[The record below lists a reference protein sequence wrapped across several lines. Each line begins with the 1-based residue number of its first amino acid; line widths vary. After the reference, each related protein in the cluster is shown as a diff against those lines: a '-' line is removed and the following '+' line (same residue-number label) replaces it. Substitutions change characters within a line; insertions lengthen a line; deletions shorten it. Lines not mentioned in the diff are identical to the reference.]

1 MEETDLYGSIRGT
14 AKGVF
19 VERPNK
25 PGKVFK
31 LRDVR
36 HSKEQPSKD
45 QPSDASDPGPTPTP
59 SKREY
64 GSRRDSSP
72 SRQSLPLGP
81 IYDGY
86 HREPSPT
93 RRGESSMDGRDGW
106 RGDSSRERRGE
117 SSWRES
123 SRDWRGESSWRE
135 SSRDWRGESGKDGRD
150 FLRGDNSMDPARDF
164 RSPFSSRMLDSREPS
179 KERFRDSLPASHT
192 ASKVMDSRLPSKDG
206 FGELALRKVAFEPSE
221 EFKSWLNSALEAERE
236 VVHEVIKGRHVE
248 ILSQMNFRLEPT
260 KPEAAKA
267 SSPAP
272 PQTPPAPLTKERL
285 EQTEMPGVLVVREDY
300 LNPVR
305 NMIGVPNPAVKKVSL
320 TDDTDA
326 RSLCGEAGDDKT
338 PPPRA
343 APAMARQE
351 STLSKSSATKKVV
364 VDPSKSRGAMSVAS
378 SRVTHNIPHL
388 RKNSLLDGLME
399 LPFWHPG
406 RYVHTT
412 QFDAVFCGVIL
423 LNTFVMALEMQ
434 YMGLQRGYEL
444 GFPNFVQPASEY
456 WQGASSIFAFLEV
469 VFGVIYLLE
478 LIIKLIGFKMRF
490 FKEWWNWFDGI
501 LVVMWL
507 AEFTLRDVI
516 QMDGAILR
524 MMRMARLLRLIRL
537 VKTIQGFDALYIMTT
552 ALMGST
558 VCLFWSFMLLMT
570 VQIMIAFFLNE
581 SLETYFQDKT
591 KPVSEKLQVFEY
603 FGTTARV
610 MLTMFELT
618 LANWPV
624 AARILQENVTEYYSI
639 FSVAYKLIIGFAAVG
654 IINGVFMQETF
665 KVAASDDKL
674 MMRQKERDRWLHTKK
689 MRVLFQAA
697 DESGDGYLDREEF
710 LEIMNIPEVRTW
722 LAAQELPVRD
732 PNMLFNL
739 LDDGDAE
746 LTAEELVKGVER
758 LKGTAKGI
766 DLASFMAEHRSFA
779 EKVAEKLNIQLEHF
793 GEQKKSDDEDDDDED
808 D

>member
-1 MEETDLYGSIRGT
+1 VLGLWE
-14 AKGVF
+14 
-19 VERPNK
+19 
-25 PGKVFK
+25 
-31 LRDVR
+31 
-36 HSKEQPSKD
+36 HWC
-45 QPSDASDPGPTPTP
+45 
-59 SKREY
+59 
-64 GSRRDSSP
+64 RRLVSNLACCFLLAP
-72 SRQSLPLGP
+72 FLPEVMVLPL
-81 IYDGY
+81 
-86 HREPSPT
+86 
-93 RRGESSMDGRDGW
+93 
-106 RGDSSRERRGE
+106 
-117 SSWRES
+117 
-123 SRDWRGESSWRE
+123 
-135 SSRDWRGESGKDGRD
+135 
-150 FLRGDNSMDPARDF
+150 N
-164 RSPFSSRMLDSREPS
+164 
-179 KERFRDSLPASHT
+179 
-192 ASKVMDSRLPSKDG
+192 V
-206 FGELALRKVAFEPSE
+206 
-221 EFKSWLNSALEAERE
+221 
-236 VVHEVIKGRHVE
+236 KG
-248 ILSQMNFRLEPT
+248 
-260 KPEAAKA
+260 
-267 SSPAP
+267 
-272 PQTPPAPLTKERL
+272 
-285 EQTEMPGVLVVREDY
+285 
-300 LNPVR
+300 
-305 NMIGVPNPAVKKVSL
+305 
-320 TDDTDA
+320 
-326 RSLCGEAGDDKT
+326 
-338 PPPRA
+338 
-343 APAMARQE
+343 
-351 STLSKSSATKKVV
+351 
-364 VDPSKSRGAMSVAS
+364 
-378 SRVTHNIPHL
+378 VTHNIPHL

-444 GFPNFVQPASEY
+444 GFPNFVQPASRSLK
-456 WQGASSIFAFLEV
+456 AEV

-710 LEIMNIPEVRTW
+710 LEIMNIPEVRPGRVPTMPAFFNW
-722 LAAQELPVRD
+722 DSHGMGKPECCCNMMSSIPHTYKCARRPSSTHAIQVAASSL
-732 PNMLFNL
+732 
-739 LDDGDAE
+739 
-746 LTAEELVKGVER
+746 
-758 LKGTAKGI
+758 
-766 DLASFMAEHRSFA
+766 
-779 EKVAEKLNIQLEHF
+779 
-793 GEQKKSDDEDDDDED
+793 
-808 D
+808 